1 MIKFSKLLD
10 DLLLNSSKKK
20 KIKILKDYFNS
31 LETNEK
37 ELALSIL
44 SKNFSTKLIKANDI
58 KIMIKRKIS
67 EDSELLEDLKRLD
80 KVTSCTPIEL
90 RNRQREKQATLSCC

>member
-1 MIKFSKLLD
+1 MRMIKFSKLLD

-31 LETNEK
+31 LETKEK

-44 SKNFSTKLIKANDI
+44 SQNFSTKLIKANDI
-58 KIMIKRKIS
+58 KIMIKRKN
-67 EDSELLEDLKRLD
+67 LL
-80 KVTSCTPIEL
+80 KVW
-90 RNRQREKQATLSCC
+90 

>member
-20 KIKILKDYFNS
+20 KIKILIDYFNS
-31 LETNEK
+31 LETIEK

-44 SKNFSTKLIKANDI
+44 SKNFQQN
-58 KIMIKRKIS
+58 
-67 EDSELLEDLKRLD
+67 
-80 KVTSCTPIEL
+80 
-90 RNRQREKQATLSCC
+90 

>member
-1 MIKFSKLLD
+1 MRMIKFSKLLD

-67 EDSELLEDLKRLD
+67 EDLFSY
-80 KVTSCTPIEL
+80 
-90 RNRQREKQATLSCC
+90 

>member
-44 SKNFSTKLIKANDI
+44 SQNFSTKLIKANAV
-58 KIMIKRKIS
+58 S
-67 EDSELLEDLKRLD
+67 Y
-80 KVTSCTPIEL
+80 THL
-90 RNRQREKQATLSCC
+90 RAHETG

>member
-67 EDSELLEDLKRLD
+67 EDLFSYSYDYVGDLAETFSVLLL
-80 KVTSCTPIEL
+80 
-90 RNRQREKQATLSCC
+90 LSL